1 MNIDSKRQFLG
12 GAAAL
17 TFSTVLVKFIG
28 LAYKIPLMRYLG
40 AEGMGYFNSAYEIYT
55 LFFVIATAGV
65 PVAISIMVSENIAL
79 GKMKNVRKIYRT
91 SLGVLIAVGG
101 LGALFMGLG
110 SNLLADL
117 IGNPGAGL
125 SLAFVAPTVFFIS
138 VSGAVRGY
146 FQGCRN
152 MIPTAVSQVIESFG
166 KLVLG
171 LLFAA
176 WAKKSGMPEEKISAM
191 AILGLSI
198 GTAISTLYLCIV
210 KSRAKIAFECKV
222 ILNTCDKFGKLTKTL
237 VKLSLPVLI
246 GSVLVSL
253 TRIVD
258 MTAIMGR
265 LNSPERISVYG
276 IYSTMCLPIY
286 NLPSSLVAG
295 IALALVPSI
304 TNAVKALQKQRAERI
319 VASGVKLCA
328 LISLPASL
336 GIGIYAKEILE
347 LLFYGQTNEISIA
360 SPLLSILSVSV
371 FSSCL
376 LQITNAVLQA
386 NGKIY
391 CPIISLVFGM
401 AVKCITAYALIGI
414 PSIGVIGAPIS
425 TFLCNI
431 TAVAV
436 NLTFLEKNTSLRI
449 DLGCSL
455 KKPATCSAVSVL
467 FSVLVFALLSR
478 LDFEIKT
485 TFIVSMLLCVTVY
498 FISVAFFGGLD
509 SEEFEMLPMGKKLE
523 TICYK
528 INKGKKNNEQRRKNK
543 SAVGEN

>member
-110 SNLLADL
+110 SNLLAEL

-198 GTAISTLYLCIV
+198 GTAMSTLYLCIV

-304 TNAVKALQKQRAERI
+304 TNAVKASQKQRAERI
-319 VASGVKLCA
+319 VTSGVKLCA

-360 SPLLSILSVSV
+360 SPLLSILAVSV

-401 AVKCITAYALIGI
+401 AVKCITAYVLIGI

-436 NLTFLEKNTSLRI
+436 NLTFLEKHTSLRI

-498 FISVAFFGGLD
+498 FMSVAFFGGLD

-543 SAVGEN
+543 SAVGKN

>member
-110 SNLLADL
+110 SNLLAEL

-176 WAKKSGMPEEKISAM
+176 WAKRSGMPEDKISAM

-304 TNAVKALQKQRAERI
+304 TNAVKASQKQRAERI
-319 VASGVKLCA
+319 VTSGVKLCA

-336 GIGIYAKEILE
+336 GIGIYSKEILE

-360 SPLLSILSVSV
+360 SPLLSILAVSV

-401 AVKCITAYALIGI
+401 AVKCITAYVLIGI

-436 NLTFLEKNTSLRI
+436 NLTFLEKHTSLRI

>member
-79 GKMKNVRKIYRT
+79 GKMKSVRKIYRT

-110 SNLLADL
+110 SNLLAEL

-304 TNAVKALQKQRAERI
+304 TNAVKASQKQRAERI
-319 VASGVKLCA
+319 VTSGVKLCA

-336 GIGIYAKEILE
+336 GIGIYSKEILE

-360 SPLLSILSVSV
+360 SPLLSILAVSV

-401 AVKCITAYALIGI
+401 AVKCITAYVLIGI

-436 NLTFLEKNTSLRI
+436 NLTFLEKHTSLRI

-509 SEEFEMLPMGKKLE
+509 SEEFEMLPIGKKLE

>member
-110 SNLLADL
+110 SNLLAEL

-304 TNAVKALQKQRAERI
+304 TNAVKASQKQRAERI
-319 VASGVKLCA
+319 VTSGVKLCA

-336 GIGIYAKEILE
+336 GIGIYSKEILE

-360 SPLLSILSVSV
+360 SPLLSILAVSV

-401 AVKCITAYALIGI
+401 AVKCITAYVLIGI

-436 NLTFLEKNTSLRI
+436 NLTFLEKHTSLRI

-509 SEEFEMLPMGKKLE
+509 SEEFEMLPIGKKLE